1 VRFRP
6 MIAALSAAS
15 AGMACGSSTC
25 TPGGGGGYASA
36 PYPTL
41 SEYCLVE
48 MTDAGIQPKPGVLPY
63 DLNTPLFSDYAVKLR
78 TVWVPPGVSASYDP
92 DGGVIGFPD
101 GTLISKSFGMRDDLR
116 KTKPQIHWIETR
128 ILAKVDG
135 RWHGY
140 AYAWNDAQ
148 SEATYNP
155 AGQVQAIS
163 FVIWDGGT
171 LTANYL
177 VPSQT
182 QCIQCHQS
190 GTAMEP
196 IGPKA
201 RQLNKDYA
209 YADGGENQLVRWGKV
224 GFLNGAP
231 DPSSAPKLPV
241 WNDVSTGTVEQRARA
256 YLEGNCAHCHNP
268 DGFASNTGLTLWAS
282 ESDSAVYGV
291 CKVPSAAGLA
301 SNGFCYDVV
310 PGDPD
315 HSILSYRIGL
325 TGAGSMPP
333 VSRSVVDAEGAA
345 LVHDWIAGLSG
356 SCQAGPHCTL

>member
-1 VRFRP
+1 VRFRSTLV
-6 MIAALSAAS
+6 ALSAFG
-15 AGMACGSSTC
+15 AGAACESSNC
-25 TPGGGGGYASA
+25 MPGGGGGYASA
-36 PYPTL
+36 PYQTL

-78 TVWVPPGVSASYDP
+78 TVWMPRTASATYDP
-92 DGGVIGFPD
+92 DGGVMGFPD

-116 KTKPQIHWIETR
+116 KTSPQIHWIETR

-135 RWHGY
+135 TWHGY
-140 AYAWNDAQ
+140 TYAWNDAQ
-148 SEATYNP
+148 TEATYNP

-163 FVIWDGGT
+163 FILWDGGT

-182 QCIQCHQS
+182 QCIQCHQN
-190 GTAMEP
+190 GTVMQP

-224 GFLNGAP
+224 GFLTGAP
-231 DPSSAPKLPV
+231 DPSIAPVIPV
-241 WNDVSTGTVEQRARA
+241 WNDPSTGTIEQRARA

-268 DGFASNTGLTLWAS
+268 GGFASNTGLTLWAS
-282 ESDSAVYGV
+282 ETVPLAYGV
-291 CKVPSAAGLA
+291 CKPPVAAGPA
-301 SNGFCYDVV
+301 TGGFQYDIV
-310 PGDPD
+310 PGDPN
-315 HSILSYRIGL
+315 HSILTHRIESTDL
-325 TGAGSMPP
+325 QVRMPP
-333 VSRSVVDAEGAA
+333 LSRSVVDFAGAA
-345 LVHDWIAGLSG
+345 LVADWIGGLDG
-356 SCQAGPHCTL
+356 GCR